1 MPGGGFFARELPRW
15 LYAVLAVGCI
25 TYVVDRWTKDRSD
38 MAVVERVRNV
48 PVRHGAGRGA
58 YRMNWVVVDLKDGAR
73 FETPASAGSLHAGD
87 TLLVERTL
95 IFGTVRRYRRP
106 AMTIWSYVEAQDDA
120 LEMQVL
126 VFITGIV
133 ALVLLVPVWSEDQ
146 RTGGRVVLLLLLV
159 ILSFYLLAMHGP
171 RFLSSRPSTNGV
183 LSSTNEQ
190 NVLTSC

>member
-1 MPGGGFFARELPRW
+1 M
-15 LYAVLAVGCI
+15 LAVGCI
-25 TYVVDRWTKDRSD
+25 TYVVDRWTKDRAD
-38 MAVVERVRNV
+38 RAVVERVRDV
-48 PVRHGAGRGA
+48 SVRHGAGRGA
-58 YRMNWVVVDLKDGAR
+58 YRMNWVVVDLKDGGR
-73 FETPASAGSLHAGD
+73 FETPALAGSLHAGD
-87 TLLVERTL
+87 SLLVERTR

-171 RFLSSRPSTNGV
+171 RFLSPTSSMNPG
-183 LSSTNEQ
+183 LLSTNEQ
-190 NVLTSC
+190 YVLTSC